1 MNTIQLRP
9 TGARLDAPERC
20 EVAVV
25 YDDVASRVRAIH
37 LSENLASRFEG
48 DLDFNF
54 TWWNVRFLKDP
65 QISSL
70 AEEAVAE
77 ADLVLFS
84 ISQAAE
90 PAPALK
96 DWIKR
101 WLSRRQSDEGALAV
115 LLDQSTASK
124 DQITPLESYLRKVA
138 EGGHMDFLPRMMP
151 AATATSSRHS
161 PRDPRTDKKSL
172 GDNPRPLSQE
182 NSHWGINE

>member
-1 MNTIQLRP
+1 MNAIQLRP
-9 TGARLDAPERC
+9 TGPRLDNPERC
-20 EVAVV
+20 EVAIV
-25 YDDVASRVRAIH
+25 YDDIASRVRGMH
-37 LSENLASRFEG
+37 LSENLASRFKG

-70 AEEAVAE
+70 AEEAAAE

-96 DWIKR
+96 NWIRR
-101 WLSRRQSDEGALAV
+101 WLTRRQGDEGAMAV
-115 LLDQSTASK
+115 LLDQSTATK

-138 EGGHMDFLPRMMP
+138 EGGRMDFLPRMMP
-151 AATATSSRHS
+151 IAVPSRNGGRHSSTATESVRETPVSAPH
-161 PRDPRTDKKSL
+161 
-172 GDNPRPLSQE
+172 E

>member
-1 MNTIQLRP
+1 MNAIQLRP
-9 TGARLDAPERC
+9 TGARLDTPERC

-25 YDDVASRVRAIH
+25 YDDIASRVRAIH
-37 LSENLASRFEG
+37 LSESLASRFHG

-65 QISSL
+65 QISRL
-70 AEEAVAE
+70 AENAAAQ

-84 ISQAAE
+84 ISQASE
-90 PAPALK
+90 PAPVLK
-96 DWIKR
+96 DWIRR
-101 WLSRRQSDEGALAV
+101 WLAHRESDEGALAV

-124 DQITPLESYLRKVA
+124 DQITPLEFYLRKVA

-151 AATATSSRHS
+151 QAS
-161 PRDPRTDKKSL
+161 PRT
-172 GDNPRPLSQE
+172 LSVSHE

>member
-1 MNTIQLRP
+1 MNAIQLRP
-9 TGARLDAPERC
+9 TGARLDIPERC

-25 YDDVASRVRAIH
+25 YDDIASRVRAIH

-65 QISSL
+65 QISTL
-70 AEEAVAE
+70 AENAAAE

-90 PAPALK
+90 PATPLK
-96 DWIKR
+96 AWIRR
-101 WLSRRQSDEGALAV
+101 WLARRNSDEGALAV

-124 DQITPLESYLRKVA
+124 DQVTPLESYLRKIA
-138 EGGHMDFLPRMMP
+138 EGGHMDFLPRMTPASQASPRDSRKIKAP
-151 AATATSSRHS
+151 AATPKAFGVSH
-161 PRDPRTDKKSL
+161 
-172 GDNPRPLSQE
+172 E

>member
-1 MNTIQLRP
+1 MNAIQLTPRE
-9 TGARLDAPERC
+9 ARLDTPERC

-25 YDDVASRVRAIH
+25 YDDIASRVRAIH

-54 TWWNVRFLKDP
+54 TWWNIRFLKDP
-65 QISSL
+65 QISTL
-70 AEEAVAE
+70 AENAAAE

-84 ISQAAE
+84 ISKAAE
-90 PAPALK
+90 PATPLK
-96 DWIKR
+96 NWIRR
-101 WLSRRQSDEGALAV
+101 WLTRRQSDEGALAV

-124 DQITPLESYLRKVA
+124 DQVTPLESYLRKMA

-151 AATATSSRHS
+151 MAAAPSSARHAGDIKA
-161 PRDPRTDKKSL
+161 PARDSS
-172 GDNPRPLSQE
+172 GSISHE

>member
-1 MNTIQLRP
+1 MNAIQLRP
-9 TGARLDAPERC
+9 TAPPLDTPELC
-20 EVAVV
+20 QVAVV

-65 QISSL
+65 QISRL

-96 DWIKR
+96 EWIKR

-115 LLDQSTASK
+115 LLDQSTATK
-124 DQITPLESYLRKVA
+124 DQITPFELYLRKVA
-138 EGGHMDFLPRMMP
+138 EGGHMDFLPRMIP
-151 AATATSSRHS
+151 VAAGSRHS
-161 PRDPRTDKKSL
+161 LRDRRTEKRPL
-172 GDNPRPLSQE
+172 GDNPSSLS
-182 NSHWGINE
+182 